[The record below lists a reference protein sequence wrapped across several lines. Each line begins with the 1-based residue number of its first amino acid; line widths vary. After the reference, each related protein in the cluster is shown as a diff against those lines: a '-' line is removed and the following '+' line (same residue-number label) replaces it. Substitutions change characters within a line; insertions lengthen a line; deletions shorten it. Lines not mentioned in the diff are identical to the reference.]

1 MLVPSTK
8 ADLLRQTELVLRDK
22 DYPFNKKLNLFWQLL
37 KPNLSWIKKSFI
49 QDYRLEPEEADSE
62 IYLFCNRLL
71 KKYNPEKSSIIPY
84 LSKMTEWEFN
94 NYKRILDKKYSIK
107 DVFVKKEGYYNLE
120 EEYYWSEKILFE
132 TKWLKNFSKSDKY
145 LIYLVL
151 SCDQGTTQEKLAK
164 KANISRESLSKKL
177 KQIGGIYANS

>member
-1 MLVPSTK
+1 MLIPSKK
-8 ADLLRQTELVLRDK
+8 AEVLRELEPILRK
-22 DYPFNKKLNLFWQLL
+22 KEYPFNKKLNLFWRLL
-37 KPNLSWIKKSFI
+37 KPNLSWIKNSFI
-49 QDYRLEPEEADSE
+49 HTYRLEPEEANSE

-71 KKYNPEKSSIIPY
+71 RKYNSERSSIIPY

-94 NYKRILDKKYSIK
+94 NYKRVLDKKYSIE
-107 DVFVKKEGYYNLE
+107 DIFIKKEGDYNLE

-145 LIYLVL
+145 LIYLIL
-151 SCDQGTTQEKLAK
+151 SCDQDITQEKLAEET
-164 KANISRESLSKKL
+164 NISRESLSKKL